1 MYTYHII
8 SCTYKAHMLLKK
20 YAIFITVLSFLQG
33 NIIAY
38 THIFTIT
45 DTKQH
50 QIFENIMY
58 KH

>member
-1 MYTYHII
+1 
-8 SCTYKAHMLLKK
+8 MLLKK
-20 YAIFITVLSFLQG
+20 YAIFIIVLSFLQG

>member
-1 MYTYHII
+1 
-8 SCTYKAHMLLKK
+8 MLLKI
-20 YAIFITVLSFLQG
+20 YAIFIIVLSLLQG
-33 NIIAY
+33 NVIVY

-45 DTKQH
+45 GTKHH